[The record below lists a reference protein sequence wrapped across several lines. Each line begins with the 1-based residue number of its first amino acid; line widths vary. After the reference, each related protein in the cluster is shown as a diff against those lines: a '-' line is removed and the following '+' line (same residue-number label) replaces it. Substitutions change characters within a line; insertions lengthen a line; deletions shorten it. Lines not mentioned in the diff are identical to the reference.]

1 MPIKPIRHSPRW
13 TSLAP
18 LLAALLSAQAA
29 RAQTD
34 DTTPFYVGGSLGG
47 ARVSNVYRQSS
58 ATNDD
63 TVVSMGLLGGV
74 DQKFGRQHLTVDGSL
89 QNNRYSNNHDLNNQS
104 HTLRSAL
111 NWQTVGNLSGVL
123 SAKSDRS
130 LADFNIG
137 GGVDPILKKNI
148 EREDEYQALARL
160 GVTTRYTLEGS
171 WTHRR
176 RDFSA
181 SEYDRFDFQQNTGSL
196 GIYATPAGNVR
207 LGLAARRTKGKNPR
221 YPVGFAF
228 DPGTLTFV
236 VVSASNDYTRDDI
249 DFTTK
254 WSTGGHS
261 TLNTRISRSKTD
273 NSLDDRL
280 RDFSG
285 TTGAIGWNWQ
295 PTAKLQFNLQY
306 ARDTGQEGLVSSADL
321 NRVYTSWQLG
331 GSYAL
336 TSKISMNAKASGNRA
351 TRASTAG
358 TAVADALDDFKSYNL
373 GLRWA
378 FTRGINLSCQ
388 YDHASRNS
396 SVAQYVYS
404 ASSYGC
410 TTQAIF
416 Y

>member
-1 MPIKPIRHSPRW
+1 MPIKPIYRLPRRA
-13 TSLAP
+13 SFVP
-18 LLAALLSAQAA
+18 LIAALVCIQSAH
-29 RAQTD
+29 AQSD
-34 DTTPFYVGGSLGG
+34 DTTPFYIGGSLGA
-47 ARVSNVYRQSS
+47 ARVSNVYRQPN
-58 ATNDD
+58 AANDD
-63 TVVSMGLLGGV
+63 TVVSVGLLGGI
-74 DQKFGRQHLTVDGSL
+74 DQKLGRQHLTVDGSL
-89 QNNRYSNNHDLNNQS
+89 QNNRYSENRDLNNRS
-104 HTLRSAL
+104 YSLRSAL

-137 GGVDPILKKNI
+137 GGVDPIIKKNI
-148 EREDEYQALARL
+148 QREDEYQAVARL
-160 GVTTRYTLEGS
+160 GVATRYTLEGS

-207 LGLAARRTKGKNPR
+207 LGLAARRTKGKNPH
-221 YPVGFAF
+221 YPVGIAF
-228 DPGTLTFV
+228 DPSALEFV
-236 VVSASNDYTRDDI
+236 VVSAPNDYTRDDV
-249 DFTTK
+249 DFTTR
-254 WSTGGHS
+254 WATGGHS

-273 NSLDDRL
+273 NSLNERL

-295 PTAKLQFNLQY
+295 PTAKLQLNLQY
-306 ARDTGQEGLVSSADL
+306 ARDTGQESLVSASDL

-331 GSYAL
+331 ASYSL
-336 TSKISMNAKASGNRA
+336 TSKISMSAKATRNRA
-351 TRASTAG
+351 TRTSTAG
-358 TAVADALDDFKSYNL
+358 AAVADALDDFKTYNV

-378 FTRGINLSCQ
+378 FTRGLNVSCQ

-396 SVAQYVYS
+396 GVAQYVYS